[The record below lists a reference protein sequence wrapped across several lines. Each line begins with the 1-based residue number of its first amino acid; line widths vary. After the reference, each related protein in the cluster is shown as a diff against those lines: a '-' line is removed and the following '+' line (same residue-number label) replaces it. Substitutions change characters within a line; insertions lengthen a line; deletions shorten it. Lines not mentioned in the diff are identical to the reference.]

1 MRHFKLFKLLLIL
14 LAAGVLPACKNAQN
28 TEAVVAEKTK
38 VNVKQVS
45 EREVEQLGTFTATV
59 TAQATNNISP
69 KMALRIDDVL
79 VEVGDHVKKGQALAR
94 MDAASLVQAKLQM
107 KNDSL
112 EFGRSDELYK
122 VGGTSKSDWD
132 AKKLAYNVSK
142 TNYDNLYENTIL
154 LSPIEGVVTARNY
167 DDGDMFSLGG
177 QPIYVVE
184 QIRPVKL
191 KVNVSE
197 GLFTK
202 IKKGMSV
209 DVQLD
214 VYGDEVFKGRVHL
227 VYPSLDPSTRTFPV
241 EIIIDNKDERVRPGM
256 FARVT
261 FFYGVE
267 NRVVVPDVAVVKQ
280 TGSGDRYVYT
290 VVDGK
295 IEFRKVELG
304 RRMDTEYE
312 ILSGINS
319 GDMVVTGGQ
328 NRLNN
333 GMEVE
338 VVQ

>member
-1 MRHFKLFKLLLIL
+1 MRHCKLFKLLLIL
-14 LAAGVLPACKNAQN
+14 LVAGVFPACKNSQN
-28 TEAVVAEKTK
+28 AGTEVAEKTK
-38 VNVKQVS
+38 VNVKQVL
-45 EREVEQLGTFTATV
+45 EREVQQLGTFTATV

-79 VEVGDHVKKGQALAR
+79 VEVGDHVRKGQALAR
-94 MDAASLVQAKLQM
+94 MDASSLVQAKLQM

-132 AKKLAYNVSK
+132 ARKLAYNVSK
-142 TNYDNLYENTIL
+142 TNYDNLHENTIL

-214 VYGDEVFKGRVHL
+214 VYGDEVFKGRVNL
-227 VYPSLDPSTRTFPV
+227 VYPSLDPATRTFPV

-267 NRVVVPDVAVVKQ
+267 NHVVVPDVAVVKQ

-290 VVDGK
+290 VVDGR
-295 IEFRKVELG
+295 IEFKKVELG

-312 ILSGINS
+312 ILGGLNS